1 MHYPPPSCWLFPV
14 EDQRG
19 HPPTLQQHAPANPGK
34 HNGSE
39 ASAVGWLV
47 FSLATYISGPTG
59 MSS

>member
-1 MHYPPPSCWLFPV
+1 MHYPPSNRWLFPV

-19 HPPTLQQHAPANPGK
+19 HPPTLQQHAPANPEK

-39 ASAVGWLV
+39 ASAVSWLA